1 MNGTYYQNPTF
12 PNANNPV
19 VPETNNY
26 TSNIQNQTDDV
37 ILDMEQSYIENV
49 LRQNKGKKVRTY
61 VSFPDSSAFKD
72 KIFEGYIRQAA
83 RDHLVMSLLDGKWI
97 LVPMIY
103 MDFVEFEE
111 EINYNFK

>member
-12 PNANNPV
+12 PGAENIMP
-19 VPETNNY
+19 PETTNY

-49 LRQNKGKKVRTY
+49 LRQNKGKKVKTY

-72 KIFEGYIRQAA
+72 KIFEGYIEQAA
-83 RDHLVMSLLDGKWI
+83 RDHLVMSLVDGKWI

-103 MDFVEFEE
+103 MDFIEFDER
-111 EINYNFK
+111 INYKFK